1 LVEKTRLSWLAAA
14 SPEGEALVESA
25 IHQAEDLVVMEGH
38 LIHQEK
44 EVIIEDQATE
54 TEMDARPEAT
64 GLQMEGHLWRKVI
77 VESWV

>member
-1 LVEKTRLSWLAAA
+1 MEKTRLSWLAAA

-44 EVIIEDQATE
+44 EVI
-54 TEMDARPEAT
+54 
-64 GLQMEGHLWRKVI
+64 K
-77 VESWV
+77 